1 MGLRGR
7 RFESGIPYMKVK
19 ELIEKLQEL
28 DPETRVMT
36 SGYEGGYKD
45 ANVSDVCEIA
55 LNVHT
60 EWYYGPHEDPDDT
73 YSVPDKSQY
82 QIVKAIIL

>member
-1 MGLRGR
+1 MT
-7 RFESGIPYMKVK
+7 VK

-36 SGYEGGYKD
+36 SGYEGGYCD
-45 ANVSDVCEIA
+45 VSVSEVCEIA
-55 LNVHT
+55 LNVNT
-60 EWYYGPHEDPDDT
+60 AWYWYYGPYDDPNDRYT
-73 YSVPDKSQY
+73 VPDKSQY

>member
-1 MGLRGR
+1 MA
-7 RFESGIPYMKVK
+7 VK

-36 SGYEGGYKD
+36 QGYEGGYCD
-45 ANVSDVCEIA
+45 VSVSEVCNVALDVNA
-55 LNVHT
+55 P
-60 EWYYGPHEDPDDT
+60 WYYGPHDRLDKDDE
-73 YSVPDKSQY
+73 YPNS

>member
-1 MGLRGR
+1 MT
-7 RFESGIPYMKVK
+7 VK

-36 SGYEGGYKD
+36 QGYAGGYCD
-45 ANVSDVCEIA
+45 VSVSEVCNVALDV
-55 LNVHT
+55 NT
-60 EWYYGPHEDPDDT
+60 PRYYGPHDRLDKDDE
-73 YSVPDKSQY
+73 YPNS

>member
-1 MGLRGR
+1 MT
-7 RFESGIPYMKVK
+7 VK

-36 SGYEGGYKD
+36 NGYEGGYCD
-45 ANVSDVCEIA
+45 ASVSEVCEIA
-55 LNVHT
+55 LNVNKA
-60 EWYYGPHEDPDDT
+60 WCYGPHDDPNDR
-73 YSVPDKSQY
+73 YIVPDKSQC